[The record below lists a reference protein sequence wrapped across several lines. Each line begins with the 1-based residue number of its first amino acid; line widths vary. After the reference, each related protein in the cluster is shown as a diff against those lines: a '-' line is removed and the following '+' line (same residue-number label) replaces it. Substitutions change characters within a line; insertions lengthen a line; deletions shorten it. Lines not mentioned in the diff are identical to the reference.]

1 MSTSFAEP
9 VLAWYARNARDLPW
23 RAPGVTPWAVLVS
36 EIMLQQTPVA
46 RVLPEYLSWMT
57 RWPTPAALAAEPA
70 GEAIRQWG
78 RLGYP
83 RRALRL
89 HETATILVARHGGS
103 VPADLDALRALPG
116 IGSYTAA
123 AVASFAFGQRH
134 AVLDTNVRRVLA
146 RLAAGQPWAGGAS
159 SAASVAERRLA
170 ESLLPAEPAVAA
182 RWSVAVMEL
191 GALVCTAASPR
202 CGDCP
207 VARECA
213 WLAAGRPAPAF
224 GVTGAAGASG
234 VTGAAAVAGSA
245 EAGAGRRRTQKYDGT
260 DRQCRGRLLAVLRAA
275 SDPVRRA
282 DFDAVWVGQAQLD
295 RALDGLVA
303 DGLVD
308 PLPDGRFALPGARR
322 CRDEAGRRSAD
333 GQGGQSADGQGGR
346 SADGGLGRAD
356 TGNLGG
362 GGTRKRFRGGVR
374 AGARRSG
381 TTRTRSYGVDARVH
395 VAPGA
400 SRKITRV
407 VSARGQHQVPQLSR
421 RP

>member
-57 RWPTPAALAAEPA
+57 RWPAPAALAAEPA

-103 VPADLDALRALPG
+103 VPADLDTLRTLPG

-146 RLAAGQPWAGGAS
+146 RLVAGQPWAGTAS
-159 SAASVAERRLA
+159 SASVAERRLA

-191 GALVCTAASPR
+191 GALVCTAAGPR

-207 VARECA
+207 VARDCA
-213 WLAAGRPAPAF
+213 WLAAGRP
-224 GVTGAAGASG
+224 GVGGAAAGA
-234 VTGAAAVAGSA
+234 VGAA
-245 EAGAGRRRTQKYDGT
+245 RRRTQTYEGT
-260 DRQCRGRLLAVLRAA
+260 DRQCRGRVLAVLRATD
-275 SDPVRRA
+275 DPVRRA
-282 DFDAVWVGQAQLD
+282 DFDAVWGGQAQLD

-308 PLPDGRFALPGARR
+308 PLPDGRFALPGSAP
-322 CRDEAGRRSAD
+322 RS
-333 GQGGQSADGQGGR
+333 R
-346 SADGGLGRAD
+346 
-356 TGNLGG
+356 
-362 GGTRKRFRGGVR
+362 
-374 AGARRSG
+374 
-381 TTRTRSYGVDARVH
+381 
-395 VAPGA
+395 
-400 SRKITRV
+400 
-407 VSARGQHQVPQLSR
+407 
-421 RP
+421 